1 VYCLDIVLDVAK
13 QQIHGTVTLEPQS
26 IARSLFLTSLLN
38 YLAYCKPTVASAWK
52 SAYSLDC
59 LPVWHFFDLVPK
71 WFSISTFSVPT
82 RAEIPKRWEK
92 IKENDSKTKSW
103 STLSLKKIINGD
115 NVSCSFFL
123 QCLLCVSL
131 SNWFFF
137 VFSEV
142 PAGQLE
148 QVEECL

>member
-1 VYCLDIVLDVAK
+1 MEKKEKLFLRKVCYLALVLAVAK
-13 QQIHGTVTLEPQS
+13 QQIHGTVTLEGHCTFTF
-26 IARSLFLTSLLN
+26 SLYLFLLN
-38 YLAYCKPTVASAWK
+38 YLAYCKPAVASAWSE

-103 STLSLKKIINGD
+103 STLSLKKTTNGD

-123 QCLLCVSL
+123 HSLLCVSL
-131 SNWFFF
+131 CNQILLCF
-137 VFSEV
+137 
-142 PAGQLE
+142 
-148 QVEECL
+148 